1 MTRQALTDT
10 LLRDISELYDGADD
24 YNVKIQ
30 VGEDSETEIFNAHSV
45 ILRARSTYF
54 RSAFSSNWAKKEG
67 DFYIFK
73 KPNVSAIVFQI
84 ILRYIYTG
92 TIALDAINVE
102 SNLIELLIAADE
114 MNLYEL
120 VDHLQ
125 QHIINLNHDWMVQN
139 GVKLFNIISQH
150 KGIFSKLE
158 EYCNNI
164 MNQEPELLIDSN
176 DFWRLDDET
185 LITFIQLDNLK
196 MEEVNIWENL
206 VKWGIAKNSTLSAD
220 MTTWGFDEYGILKK
234 TLTKFIKHI
243 RFFQMTPQEYYYKV
257 RPLGKL
263 LPKELEE
270 DLLSYYIVPDCKL
283 ATKVLPPRKS
293 QNNKR
298 SESSI
303 ITTKHFNLLSY
314 WIDDGQET
322 LPNTLR
328 NGQYEYNLLLRGSKD
343 GFGVEI
349 FRTKCNNKG
358 ATLVIIK
365 LKNSNKIIGGYNP
378 IRWSGSGSYLNSDQ
392 SFIFSFY
399 SNDLDS
405 SKIILSR
412 VKDSFYAILDDN
424 NRGQGFGFGDL
435 YIFLKSCKL
444 KHYSTKIHDSETFEI
459 DDYEVFQVIKK

>member
-1 MTRQALTDT
+1 
-10 LLRDISELYDGADD
+10 
-24 YNVKIQ
+24 
-30 VGEDSETEIFNAHSV
+30 
-45 ILRARSTYF
+45 
-54 RSAFSSNWAKKEG
+54 
-67 DFYIFK
+67 
-73 KPNVSAIVFQI
+73 
-84 ILRYIYTG
+84 
-92 TIALDAINVE
+92 
-102 SNLIELLIAADE
+102 
-114 MNLYEL
+114 MNLHEL

-164 MNQEPELLIDSN
+164 LNQEPELLIDSN

-185 LITFIQLDNLK
+185 LITFLQLDNLK

-206 VKWGIAKNSTLSAD
+206 VKWGIAKNPTLNSD
-220 MTTWGFDEYGILKK
+220 MTTWSYDEYDILKK
-234 TLTKFIKHI
+234 TLSNFIHHI

-283 ATKVLPPRKS
+283 VTKILPPRKS

-303 ITTKHFNLLSY
+303 ITAKHFNLISY
-314 WIDDGQET
+314 WIDEGQET
-322 LPNTLR
+322 LPHILK

-343 GFGVEI
+343 GFGAEE
-349 FRTKCNNKG
+349 FKTNCNNKG
-358 ATLVIIK
+358 ATIVIIK

-378 IRWSGSGSYLNSDQ
+378 IKWSGSGSYLNSNQ

-399 SNDLDS
+399 SNSLDS
-405 SKIILSR
+405 STIILSR
-412 VKDSFYAILDDN
+412 IKDSFYAILDDN

-435 YIFLKSCKL
+435 CIFLKSCKL
-444 KHYSTKIHDSETFEI
+444 KHYSTKIHDSETFDI

>member
-1 MTRQALTDT
+1 MSRQALTDT
-10 LLRDISELYDGADD
+10 LLRDIGELYEGADD

-30 VGEDSETEIFNAHSV
+30 VGEDSEMEIFNAHSV

-67 DFYIFK
+67 DYFIFK
-73 KPNVSAIVFQI
+73 KPNVSAVVFQI
-84 ILRYIYTG
+84 MLKYIYTG

-114 MNLYEL
+114 MNLSEL

-139 GVKLFNIISQH
+139 GVKLFNIISQR

-158 EYCNNI
+158 KYCNKI

-206 VKWGIAKNSTLSAD
+206 VKWGIAKNPTLSTD
-220 MTTWGFDEYGILKK
+220 MTTWGLDEYDILKR
-234 TLTKFIKHI
+234 TLSKFIHHI

-263 LPKELEE
+263 LPKELEG

-283 ATKVLPPRKS
+283 VTKVLPPRKS
-293 QNNKR
+293 QNIKGT
-298 SESSI
+298 ESAI
-303 ITTKHFNLLSY
+303 LTTKHFNLISY

-322 LPNTLR
+322 LPNVLK
-328 NGQYEYNLLLRGSKD
+328 NGQYEFNLLLRGTKD
-343 GFGVEI
+343 GFGVEV
-349 FRTKCNNKG
+349 FKKKCNNKG
-358 ATLVIIK
+358 ATIVIIK

-378 IRWSGSGSYLNSDQ
+378 IRWSESGSYLSSNQ

-399 SNDLDS
+399 SNTLDS
-405 SKIILSR
+405 STNILSR

-444 KHYSTKIHDSETFEI
+444 KHYTTRIHDSDTFEI
-459 DDYEVFQVIKK
+459 DDYEVFQVLKK